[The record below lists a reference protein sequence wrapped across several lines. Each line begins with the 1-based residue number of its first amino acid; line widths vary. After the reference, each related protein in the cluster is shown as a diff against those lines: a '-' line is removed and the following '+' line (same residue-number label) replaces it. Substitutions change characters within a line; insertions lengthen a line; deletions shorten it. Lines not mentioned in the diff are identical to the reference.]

1 MFSSPFLLRLN
12 FRTAG
17 KREHDTE
24 RNKDE
29 WMVMPSPDVRYQMN
43 LQYLV
48 RSVNLLPNNIIVN
61 FHKSDAVLQFL
72 LFTKGLI
79 G

>member
-1 MFSSPFLLRLN
+1 
-12 FRTAG
+12 
-17 KREHDTE
+17 
-24 RNKDE
+24 
-29 WMVMPSPDVRYQMN
+29 MVMPSPDVRYQMN